1 MQNQHARENQIQP
14 TTEPTT
20 NPQDHAPEGGGSG
33 EAPSPDEAPS
43 PEAPEESPVLRFEY
57 GTSKNQS
64 EILIEV
70 APEE

>member
-20 NPQDHAPEGGGSG
+20 NPQDHTPEGGGSG
-33 EAPSPDEAPS
+33 EAPS
-43 PEAPEESPVLRFEY
+43 PEESPVLRFEY